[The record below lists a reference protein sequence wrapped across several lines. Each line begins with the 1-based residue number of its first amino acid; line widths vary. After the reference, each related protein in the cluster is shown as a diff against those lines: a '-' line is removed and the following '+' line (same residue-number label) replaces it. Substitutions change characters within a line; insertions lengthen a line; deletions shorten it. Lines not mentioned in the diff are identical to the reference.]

1 MRILGFFVLLL
12 RDRNRWLYAGS
23 FLYIFTFLWNSGG
36 CLAIIIDRQDSLLE
50 IRPLAPDMSPL
61 DHRQ

>member
-1 MRILGFFVLLL
+1 MRILSFFVLLL
-12 RDRNRWLYAGS
+12 GDRNRWLNAGS
-23 FLYIFTFLWNSGG
+23 FLDIFALFWYSGG

-61 DHRQ
+61 DHC